1 MNLLIVGPPGSGKGT
16 QSLRISRALGIPH
29 VSTGALLRHA
39 IRLGTPLGD
48 SACECVAA
56 GHLVP
61 DALVNELVRERL
73 GHGTARTRGF
83 LIDGFPR
90 NRAQLDVLLSWLHP
104 EALDAAI
111 ELAVPSEVVVQRL
124 MTRGRTDDT
133 EAGIAARLGAYEVET
148 SLMLRDLEATGL
160 LISVD
165 ADRPVDDVTTDI
177 LASLARHRAKQPACL
192 SQPHR
197 SVIDQW

>member
-73 GHGTARTRGF
+73 GHATSRTRGF
-83 LIDGFPR
+83 LLDGFPR
-90 NRAQLDVLLSWLHP
+90 NRAQLDALLSWLHP
-104 EALDAAI
+104 ESLDAAI
-111 ELAVPSEVVVQRL
+111 ELVARSEIVVERL
-124 MTRGRTDDT
+124 TTRGRTDDT
-133 EAGIAARLGAYEVET
+133 EVGIAARLGAYEVET
-148 SLMLRDLEATGL
+148 SPMLRDLEAAGL
-160 LISVD
+160 LIPVD
-165 ADRPVDDVTTDI
+165 ADRPVDDVTRVI
-177 LASLARHRAKQPACL
+177 LASLAGHRTSSGPA
-192 SQPHR
+192 SR
-197 SVIDQW
+197 GIRVGV